1 MHDRG
6 ACTRTWAKRRGCRGA
21 KTSNTGLRWSGDAGV
36 TQFSFRLK
44 RYCSTGSTAYT
55 GAFNGISFP
64 GTEVG
69 NTTYFSL
76 SPSCVRRAIRCAQC
90 SDTVC

>member
-1 MHDRG
+1 MHAHVGQLRVCGGDE
-6 ACTRTWAKRRGCRGA
+6 
-21 KTSNTGLRWSGDAGV
+21 TSNAGLRWSGDAGV